1 MLLKRDAKCKAKCR
15 SYEKD
20 KNRFRDAR
28 VECMLPA
35 YLILTLPCGDDLQ
48 LPGPNIVVRCTSI
61 EEVATQRKKANGQ
74 ANKTH
79 THSCQICTK

>member
-35 YLILTLPCGDDLQ
+35 YLILTLPCGDDWSK
-48 LPGPNIVVRCTSI
+48 LPGPVIAVRCTSI
-61 EEVATQRKKANGQ
+61 EEVATQRKKAKRSSKQN
-74 ANKTH
+74 TH
-79 THSCQICTK
+79 TLLPNMY